1 LGKATILQRYA
12 LAVLAPASVSAAHFV
27 IQLLMLGSLSPA
39 EFGSFAF
46 LLIIVQFGFGL
57 SNALVST
64 PYMVNVAH
72 GDPSDTAHRTFFT
85 VNALFAVLFGIS
97 VTLAGLAIATGPWCY
112 VFGAFGG
119 LAMIRWFGRAYS
131 YAHLKP
137 RAAAISD
144 IVYAV
149 CLVGMVAI
157 LFFNGQFGAAT
168 VAASF
173 LIATAVSCLCL
184 GLGFL
189 RAQLYNLRI
198 GSLPAYRKVWLG
210 QARWTLLGV
219 VTTESTA
226 NVHSY
231 LVTLLAGPAAFAPMS
246 AGALLVRPVLL
257 SMSSLSQLEAPVLAR
272 AIASGDFLAADRTCR
287 TFHAILLG
295 IWAMT
300 GLLAGAILLFI
311 PSLIIKPNYAAADI
325 ITALALFMIITL
337 AQIWQVPNASAL
349 QAANEFKDL
358 STVSVVSC
366 AFSIAGVLGCLLV
379 FPPVYSL
386 AGIALG
392 QCVMAGLTARLTG
405 RWRHARQEVLT

>member
-1 LGKATILQRYA
+1 
-12 LAVLAPASVSAAHFV
+12 
-27 IQLLMLGSLSPA
+27 
-39 EFGSFAF
+39 
-46 LLIIVQFGFGL
+46 
-57 SNALVST
+57 
-64 PYMVNVAH
+64 
-72 GDPSDTAHRTFFT
+72 
-85 VNALFAVLFGIS
+85 
-97 VTLAGLAIATGPWCY
+97 
-112 VFGAFGG
+112 
-119 LAMIRWFGRAYS
+119 
-131 YAHLKP
+131 
-137 RAAAISD
+137 
-144 IVYAV
+144 
-149 CLVGMVAI
+149 
-157 LFFNGQFGAAT
+157 
-168 VAASF
+168 
-173 LIATAVSCLCL
+173 
-184 GLGFL
+184 
-189 RAQLYNLRI
+189 
-198 GSLPAYRKVWLG
+198 
-210 QARWTLLGV
+210 
-219 VTTESTA
+219 
-226 NVHSY
+226 
-231 LVTLLAGPAAFAPMS
+231 MS

>member
-144 IVYAV
+144 IVY
-149 CLVGMVAI
+149 
-157 LFFNGQFGAAT
+157 
-168 VAASF
+168 ASF